1 MQAEDFSLDAASA
14 LPVYV
19 QLREQVLRALAA
31 GRLAPGVQLPT
42 VRQIAIH
49 LGVNPNTVNRAYIDL
64 ERDGVV
70 TTARGRGT
78 FVADTQARPNADLA
92 SARLRD
98 IARRALGEARAL
110 GFTPAEFTAAF
121 ATVQRE
127 RTN

>member
-1 MQAEDFSLDAASA
+1 MKAADFSLESASA

-31 GRLAPGVQLPT
+31 GRLDPGTQLPT
-42 VRQIAIH
+42 VREIAIH

-78 FVADTQARPNADLA
+78 FVADRKSRPNADLQA
-92 SARLRD
+92 ARLRD

-110 GFTPAEFTAAF
+110 GFSPAELTAAL
-121 ATVQRE
+121 AKVKG
-127 RTN
+127 RT